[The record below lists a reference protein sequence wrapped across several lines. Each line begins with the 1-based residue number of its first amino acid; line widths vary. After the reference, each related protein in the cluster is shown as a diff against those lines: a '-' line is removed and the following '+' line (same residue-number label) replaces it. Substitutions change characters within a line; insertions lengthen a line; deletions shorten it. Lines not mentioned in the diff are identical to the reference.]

1 MRYIL
6 RLMTNTNNEEWVASL
21 FKQMMLELVNK
32 NSFSR
37 APEGYISDF
46 NSNYVCSEKPEA
58 EDLDKIDIDVV
69 LSLLKPTLQDILNK
83 IKKDFNK

>member
-1 MRYIL
+1 MKSS
-6 RLMTNTNNEEWVASL
+6 NNEEWVASL

-58 EDLDKIDIDVV
+58 EDLDKIDIDTV

-83 IKKDFNK
+83 IKQDFNK

>member
-1 MRYIL
+1 M
-6 RLMTNTNNEEWVASL
+6 L
-21 FKQMMLELVNK
+21 FIALIFLLNIIIFKIEKLGLPHLV

-58 EDLDKIDIDVV
+58 EDLDKIDIDTV

-83 IKKDFNK
+83 IKQDFNK